1 MSPRDHPS
9 STFHSSSL
17 WGVTGT
23 LTSSACPELTSHHPP
38 CLAGW
43 DGLGL
48 GHGQVRARRKEKHIS
63 WRVRPGL
70 APGCCQAQMPAAA
83 LRSGVGATCSW
94 GIEALREAAY
104 W

>member
-1 MSPRDHPS
+1 MSRLGRNVQTTSPGVPPLSLKDADQWQPRPSHSAPASLGGHVSPRDHPS

-48 GHGQVRARRKEKHIS
+48 G
-63 WRVRPGL
+63 
-70 APGCCQAQMPAAA
+70 
-83 LRSGVGATCSW
+83 
-94 GIEALREAAY
+94 
-104 W
+104 